1 MKFKVKTSYPTIV
14 FINKIDYTLYPD
26 QEIDLPTND
35 HEYIQ
40 TLIGLGYLEPIQ
52 EEVKEVKKSKKE
64 VNENAS

>member
-14 FINKIDYTLYPD
+14 FINGIDYTLYPD
-26 QEIDLPTND
+26 QVVDLPDND

-52 EEVKEVKKSKKE
+52 EVRKQKSEVKD
-64 VNENAS
+64 NG